1 MTKETFNLD
10 LDGFERYA
18 SVQIILV
25 DIKAT
30 ANKRFHFKRYETYL
44 YTMETELIKT
54 TEYRGMDPTKHTCK
68 LCSRLVI
75 GTGHE

>member
-18 SVQIILV
+18 PVEIILV

-30 ANKRFHFKRYETYL
+30 ASKRFHFKRYE
-44 YTMETELIKT
+44 
-54 TEYRGMDPTKHTCK
+54 PTFIRWKQNK
-68 LCSRLVI
+68 
-75 GTGHE
+75 